1 MLVLFLIYQYR
12 TYEIFITWLSN
23 LHKPYHV
30 ENKFS
35 LLNSFFVFSRW
46 SASTLHK
53 SGLSYMH
60 FRNFNYLLLVKI
72 CLLFHS
78 FYTVEK
84 YYPIIGILFINGIF
98 IPKLLNN
105 TLASCSLINFDLLQ
119 PETAQFDESIVLP
132 FFVFTTFGFL
142 ISVFFL
148 HFKQ

>member
-1 MLVLFLIYQYR
+1 MKSLSPGYQISISHIILKTNFLF
-12 TYEIFITWLSN
+12 E
-23 LHKPYHV
+23 
-30 ENKFS
+30 
-35 LLNSFFVFSRW
+35 FFLCFSRW
-46 SASTLHK
+46 SASNLHK
-53 SGLSYMH
+53 SGLSY
-60 FRNFNYLLLVKI
+60 I

-84 YYPIIGILFINGIF
+84 YYPIIGILFTNSIF

-105 TLASCSLINFDLLQ
+105 TLASCSLINFDFLQ
-119 PETAQFDESIVLP
+119 PQTAQFDESIVLP